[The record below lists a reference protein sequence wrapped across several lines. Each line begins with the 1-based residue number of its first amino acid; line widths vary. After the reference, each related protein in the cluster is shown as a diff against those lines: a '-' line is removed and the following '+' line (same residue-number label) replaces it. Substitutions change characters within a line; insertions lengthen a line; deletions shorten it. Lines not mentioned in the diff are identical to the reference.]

1 MLDFLRKNASGPF
14 GFALIILLVLAF
26 SVWGIGDIFRNY
38 DSGII
43 ARIGDREINSQ
54 EYLFRYNREINRISN
69 ELERFI
75 SNEEARDSGLDIQ
88 VLSNLLI
95 EKSINSSADVMKL
108 RPSDSSLKERIKN
121 TSAFRNAFNQFDK
134 NVFIQVLR
142 QNGITEDLFFKMER
156 DTIVQSQIYRA
167 LFENINIS
175 QEFSNLIYRFQNE
188 DRSVDYVILSFNDKD
203 ANNIEIN
210 SEELVSYYNKNLE
223 NYKTEANRSFTIIQ
237 LLKSDLASDIN
248 VEEKFLEELYEIN
261 IDNYQTSEKRSYYL
275 IPYNSIEE
283 ANIALNNYSDGFDID
298 LILSQRGLSIDD
310 VIQSQLAF
318 DEGLNEEISE
328 VVFNIEKN
336 KLFGPIQGPFGPT
349 LIYVSE
355 IYPSFKKDFSEVR
368 SQIEQNYKLEKSQD
382 KVYELYNIIE
392 DQRAEGLT
400 LEEIAETNNI
410 KISSYSSIN
419 ILGYN
424 FNNFDLSE
432 DLKSTI
438 IENVFQS
445 DLDYGMDPIEDS
457 DGNIVFLRIDN
468 IEKEKQ
474 REFES
479 VKEIV
484 KSDILD
490 MKQKIMLDSL
500 SKNYL
505 NDIKGNVKTLEKIAD
520 DLDVAILKKYNLS
533 RYSFDEVFSKSAVNE
548 IFKTN
553 LNQPFLSNVG
563 IGNSIIIGVVTEI
576 SVKQQDEERI
586 VEINQQNEG
595 ELKNE
600 LLFILS
606 EELQKELTSEVYPER
621 LDFLFETIN
630 AKGSF

>member
-88 VLSNLLI
+88 VLSNLLV

-167 LFENINIS
+167 LFENIKIS
-175 QEFSNLIYRFQNE
+175 QEFSELIYRFQN
-188 DRSVDYVILSFNDKD
+188 DIRSVDYVILSFNDKD
-203 ANNIEIN
+203 ASNIEIN

-223 NYKTEANRSFTIIQ
+223 NYKTEASRSFTIIQ

-261 IDNYQTSEKRSYYL
+261 IDNYQTPEKRSYYL

-328 VVFNIEKN
+328 VVFDIEKN

-355 IYPSFKKDFSEVR
+355 IYPSFKKNFSEVR

>member
-88 VLSNLLI
+88 VLSNLLV

-175 QEFSNLIYRFQNE
+175 EEFSNLIYRFQNE
-188 DRSVDYVILSFNDKD
+188 NRSVDYVILSFNDKD
-203 ANNIEIN
+203 ASNIEIN

-223 NYKTEANRSFTIIQ
+223 NYKTEASRSFTIIQ

-261 IDNYQTSEKRSYYL
+261 IDNYQTPEKRSYYL

>member
-1 MLDFLRKNASGPF
+1 
-14 GFALIILLVLAF
+14 
-26 SVWGIGDIFRNY
+26 
-38 DSGII
+38 
-43 ARIGDREINSQ
+43 
-54 EYLFRYNREINRISN
+54 
-69 ELERFI
+69 
-75 SNEEARDSGLDIQ
+75 
-88 VLSNLLI
+88 
-95 EKSINSSADVMKL
+95 
-108 RPSDSSLKERIKN
+108 
-121 TSAFRNAFNQFDK
+121 
-134 NVFIQVLR
+134 
-142 QNGITEDLFFKMER
+142 
-156 DTIVQSQIYRA
+156 
-167 LFENINIS
+167 
-175 QEFSNLIYRFQNE
+175 
-188 DRSVDYVILSFNDKD
+188 
-203 ANNIEIN
+203 
-210 SEELVSYYNKNLE
+210 
-223 NYKTEANRSFTIIQ
+223 
-237 LLKSDLASDIN
+237 
-248 VEEKFLEELYEIN
+248 
-261 IDNYQTSEKRSYYL
+261 
-275 IPYNSIEE
+275 
-283 ANIALNNYSDGFDID
+283 
-298 LILSQRGLSIDD
+298 
-310 VIQSQLAF
+310 
-318 DEGLNEEISE
+318 
-328 VVFNIEKN
+328 
-336 KLFGPIQGPFGPT
+336 
-349 LIYVSE
+349 
-355 IYPSFKKDFSEVR
+355 
-368 SQIEQNYKLEKSQD
+368 
-382 KVYELYNIIE
+382 
-392 DQRAEGLT
+392 
-400 LEEIAETNNI
+400 
-410 KISSYSSIN
+410 
-419 ILGYN
+419 
-424 FNNFDLSE
+424 
-432 DLKSTI
+432 
-438 IENVFQS
+438 
-445 DLDYGMDPIEDS
+445 MDPIEDS

>member
-188 DRSVDYVILSFNDKD
+188 DRSIDYVIISFNDKD
-203 ANNIEIN
+203 AINIEIN
-210 SEELVSYYNKNLE
+210 SEELISYYNKNVE
-223 NYKTEANRSFTIIQ
+223 NYRTEASRSFTIIQ

-248 VEEKFLEELYEIN
+248 VEEKFLKELYEIN
-261 IDNYQTSEKRSYYL
+261 IDNYQTPEKRSYYL

-283 ANIALNNYSDGFDID
+283 ANIALNDYSDDSDIN
-298 LILSQRGLSIDD
+298 LLLSRRGLSIDD
-310 VIQSQLAF
+310 VIQSQLTF

-328 VVFNIEKN
+328 AVFDIEKY
-336 KLFGPIQGPFGPT
+336 KLFGPVQGPFGPT
-349 LIYVSE
+349 LIYVYE
-355 IYPSFKKDFSEVR
+355 IYPSFKKDFPEVR

-410 KISSYSSIN
+410 KIFRYSSIN

-445 DLDYGMDPIEDS
+445 DINYEMDPIEDS

-490 MKQKIMLDSL
+490 MKQKIMLESL

-505 NDIKGNVKTLEKIAD
+505 DDIKGNVKSLEKIAD

-553 LNQPFLSNVG
+553 LNQPFMSNVG
-563 IGNSIIIGVVTEI
+563 IGNSIIIGVVREI
-576 SVKQQDEERI
+576 TVKQQDEERI
-586 VEINQQNEG
+586 KEINQQNEG

>member
-203 ANNIEIN
+203 ASNIEIN

-261 IDNYQTSEKRSYYL
+261 IDNYQTPEKRSYYL

-328 VVFNIEKN
+328 VVFDIEKN

>member
-134 NVFIQVLR
+134 NVFNQVLR
-142 QNGITEDLFFKMER
+142 QNGITEDIFFKMER

-188 DRSVDYVILSFNDKD
+188 ERSVDYVILSFNEKD
-203 ANNIEIN
+203 AIDIEIN
-210 SEELVSYYNKNLE
+210 SEELVSYYNDNLE
-223 NYKTEANRSFTIIQ
+223 NYKTEESRSFTIIQ
-237 LLKSDLASDIN
+237 LLKSDLASEIN

-261 IDNYQTSEKRSYYL
+261 IDNYQTPEKRSYYL
-275 IPYNSIEE
+275 VPYNSIEE
-283 ANIALNNYSDGFDID
+283 ANIALNNYSDDSDID
-298 LILSQRGLSIDD
+298 LLLSRRGLSIDD
-310 VIQSQLAF
+310 VIQSQLTF
-318 DEGLNEEISE
+318 DEGLNEDISK
-328 VVFNIEKN
+328 VVFDIEKN
-336 KLFGPIQGPFGPT
+336 KLIGPIQGPFGPT

-355 IYPSFKKDFSEVR
+355 IYPSFKKDFSEVKG
-368 SQIEQNYKLEKSQD
+368 QIEQNYKSEKSQD

-400 LEEIAETNNI
+400 LEEIAKANNI
-410 KISSYSSIN
+410 KISQYSSIN

-424 FNNFDLSE
+424 FNNSDLSE

-438 IENVFQS
+438 VENVFQS
-445 DLDYGMDPIEDS
+445 DIDYEMDPVEDN
-457 DGNIVFLRIDN
+457 DGNIVFLRIDD

-474 REFES
+474 REFEL
-479 VKEIV
+479 VKEII

-490 MKQKIMLDSL
+490 MKQKKVLDNL
-500 SKNYL
+500 SENYL
-505 NDIKGNVKTLEKIAD
+505 DDIKGNVKSLEKIAD
-520 DLDVAILKKYNLS
+520 DLDVAILKKYNLN

-553 LNQPFLSNVG
+553 LNQPFISNVG
-563 IGNSIIIGVVTEI
+563 IGNSIIIGVVRDI
-576 SVKQQDEERI
+576 LVKQQDEERI
-586 VEINQQNEG
+586 TEINQQNEV

-606 EELQKELTSEVYPER
+606 EELQKELTSELYLER

-630 AKGSF
+630 AKGNF

>member
-75 SNEEARDSGLDIQ
+75 SNEEARDAGLDIQ

-134 NVFIQVLR
+134 NVFNQVLR

-188 DRSVDYVILSFNDKD
+188 DRSIDYVIISFNDKD
-203 ANNIEIN
+203 AINIEIN
-210 SEELVSYYNKNLE
+210 SEELISYYNKNVE
-223 NYKTEANRSFTIIQ
+223 NYRTEASRSFTIIQ

-248 VEEKFLEELYEIN
+248 VEEKFLKELYEIN
-261 IDNYQTSEKRSYYL
+261 IDNYQTPEKRSYYL

-283 ANIALNNYSDGFDID
+283 ANIALNDYSDDSDIN
-298 LILSQRGLSIDD
+298 LLLSRRGLSIDD
-310 VIQSQLAF
+310 VIQSQLTF

-328 VVFNIEKN
+328 AVFDIEKY
-336 KLFGPIQGPFGPT
+336 KLFGPVQGPFGPT
-349 LIYVSE
+349 LIYVYE
-355 IYPSFKKDFSEVR
+355 IYPSFKKDFPEVR

-410 KISSYSSIN
+410 KIFRYSSIN

-445 DLDYGMDPIEDS
+445 DINYEMDPIEDS

-468 IEKEKQ
+468 IENEKQ

-490 MKQKIMLDSL
+490 MKQKIMLESL

-505 NDIKGNVKTLEKIAD
+505 DDIKGNVKSLEKIAD

-553 LNQPFLSNVG
+553 LNQPFMSNVG
-563 IGNSIIIGVVTEI
+563 IGNSIIIGVVREI
-576 SVKQQDEERI
+576 TVKQQDEERI
-586 VEINQQNEG
+586 KEINQQNEG

>member
-1 MLDFLRKNASGPF
+1 M
-14 GFALIILLVLAF
+14 
-26 SVWGIGDIFRNY
+26 
-38 DSGII
+38 
-43 ARIGDREINSQ
+43 
-54 EYLFRYNREINRISN
+54 
-69 ELERFI
+69 
-75 SNEEARDSGLDIQ
+75 
-88 VLSNLLI
+88 
-95 EKSINSSADVMKL
+95 
-108 RPSDSSLKERIKN
+108 
-121 TSAFRNAFNQFDK
+121 
-134 NVFIQVLR
+134 
-142 QNGITEDLFFKMER
+142 
-156 DTIVQSQIYRA
+156 
-167 LFENINIS
+167 
-175 QEFSNLIYRFQNE
+175 
-188 DRSVDYVILSFNDKD
+188 
-203 ANNIEIN
+203 
-210 SEELVSYYNKNLE
+210 
-223 NYKTEANRSFTIIQ
+223 
-237 LLKSDLASDIN
+237 LKSDLASDIN

-261 IDNYQTSEKRSYYL
+261 IDNYQTPEKRSYYL

-328 VVFNIEKN
+328 VVFDIEKN

>member
-223 NYKTEANRSFTIIQ
+223 NYKTEASRSFTIIQ

-261 IDNYQTSEKRSYYL
+261 IDNYQTPEKRSYYL

>member
-88 VLSNLLI
+88 VLSNLLV

-188 DRSVDYVILSFNDKD
+188 NRSVDYVILSFNDKD
-203 ANNIEIN
+203 ASNIEIN

-223 NYKTEANRSFTIIQ
+223 NYKTEASRSFTIIQ

-261 IDNYQTSEKRSYYL
+261 IDNYQTPEKRSYYL

>member
-1 MLDFLRKNASGPF
+1 MLNFLRKNASGPF

-88 VLSNLLI
+88 VLSNLLV

-203 ANNIEIN
+203 ASNIEIN
-210 SEELVSYYNKNLE
+210 NEELVSYYNKNLE
-223 NYKTEANRSFTIIQ
+223 NYKTEASRSFTIIQ

-261 IDNYQTSEKRSYYL
+261 IDNYQTPEKRSYYL

-328 VVFNIEKN
+328 VVFDIEKN

>member
-134 NVFIQVLR
+134 NVFNQVLR

-188 DRSVDYVILSFNDKD
+188 DRSIDYVIISFNDKD
-203 ANNIEIN
+203 AINIEIN
-210 SEELVSYYNKNLE
+210 SEELISYYNKNVE
-223 NYKTEANRSFTIIQ
+223 NYRTEASRSFTIIQ

-248 VEEKFLEELYEIN
+248 VEEKFLKELYEIN
-261 IDNYQTSEKRSYYL
+261 IDNYQTPEKRSYYL

-283 ANIALNNYSDGFDID
+283 ANIALNDYSDDSDIN
-298 LILSQRGLSIDD
+298 LLLSRRGLSIDD
-310 VIQSQLAF
+310 VIQSQLTF

-328 VVFNIEKN
+328 AVFDIEKY
-336 KLFGPIQGPFGPT
+336 KLFGPVQGPFGPT
-349 LIYVSE
+349 LIYVYE
-355 IYPSFKKDFSEVR
+355 IYPSFKKDFPEVR

-400 LEEIAETNNI
+400 FEEIAETNNI
-410 KISSYSSIN
+410 KIFRYSSIN

-445 DLDYGMDPIEDS
+445 DINYEMDPIEDS

-490 MKQKIMLDSL
+490 MKQKIMLESL

-505 NDIKGNVKTLEKIAD
+505 DDIKGNVKSLEKIAD

-553 LNQPFLSNVG
+553 LNQPFMSNVG
-563 IGNSIIIGVVTEI
+563 IGNSIIIGVVREI
-576 SVKQQDEERI
+576 TVKQQDEERI
-586 VEINQQNEG
+586 KEINQQNEG

>member
-1 MLDFLRKNASGPF
+1 M
-14 GFALIILLVLAF
+14 
-26 SVWGIGDIFRNY
+26 
-38 DSGII
+38 
-43 ARIGDREINSQ
+43 
-54 EYLFRYNREINRISN
+54 
-69 ELERFI
+69 
-75 SNEEARDSGLDIQ
+75 
-88 VLSNLLI
+88 
-95 EKSINSSADVMKL
+95 
-108 RPSDSSLKERIKN
+108 
-121 TSAFRNAFNQFDK
+121 
-134 NVFIQVLR
+134 
-142 QNGITEDLFFKMER
+142 
-156 DTIVQSQIYRA
+156 
-167 LFENINIS
+167 
-175 QEFSNLIYRFQNE
+175 
-188 DRSVDYVILSFNDKD
+188 
-203 ANNIEIN
+203 
-210 SEELVSYYNKNLE
+210 
-223 NYKTEANRSFTIIQ
+223 
-237 LLKSDLASDIN
+237 
-248 VEEKFLEELYEIN
+248 
-261 IDNYQTSEKRSYYL
+261 
-275 IPYNSIEE
+275 
-283 ANIALNNYSDGFDID
+283 
-298 LILSQRGLSIDD
+298 ILSQRGLSIDD

-328 VVFNIEKN
+328 VVFDIEKN

-490 MKQKIMLDSL
+490 MKQKYVDSL

-505 NDIKGNVKTLEKIAD
+505 NDIKGN
-520 DLDVAILKKYNLS
+520 
-533 RYSFDEVFSKSAVNE
+533 
-548 IFKTN
+548 
-553 LNQPFLSNVG
+553 
-563 IGNSIIIGVVTEI
+563 
-576 SVKQQDEERI
+576 
-586 VEINQQNEG
+586 
-595 ELKNE
+595 
-600 LLFILS
+600 
-606 EELQKELTSEVYPER
+606 
-621 LDFLFETIN
+621 
-630 AKGSF
+630 

>member
-88 VLSNLLI
+88 VLSNLLV

-188 DRSVDYVILSFNDKD
+188 NRSVDYVILSFNDKD
-203 ANNIEIN
+203 ASNIEIN

-223 NYKTEANRSFTIIQ
+223 NYKTEASRSFTIIQ

-261 IDNYQTSEKRSYYL
+261 IDNYQTPEKRSYYL

-328 VVFNIEKN
+328 VVFDIEKN

>member
-203 ANNIEIN
+203 ASNIEIN

-261 IDNYQTSEKRSYYL
+261 IDNYQTPEKRSYYL

>member
-69 ELERFI
+69 KLERFI
-75 SNEEARDSGLDIQ
+75 SSEEARNSGLDIQ
-88 VLSNLLI
+88 VLSNLLV

-203 ANNIEIN
+203 ASNIEIN

-261 IDNYQTSEKRSYYL
+261 IDNYQTPEKRSYYL

-328 VVFNIEKN
+328 VVFDIEKN

-474 REFES
+474 RDFES

>member
-88 VLSNLLI
+88 VLSNLLV

-188 DRSVDYVILSFNDKD
+188 NRSVDYVILSFNDKD
-203 ANNIEIN
+203 ASNIEIN

-223 NYKTEANRSFTIIQ
+223 NYKTEASRSFTIIQ

-261 IDNYQTSEKRSYYL
+261 IDNYQTPEKRSYYL

-445 DLDYGMDPIEDS
+445 DLDYEMDPIEDS

>member
-88 VLSNLLI
+88 VLSNLLV

-188 DRSVDYVILSFNDKD
+188 NRSVDYVILSFNDKD
-203 ANNIEIN
+203 ASNIEIN

-223 NYKTEANRSFTIIQ
+223 NYKTEASRSFTIIQ

-261 IDNYQTSEKRSYYL
+261 IDNYQTPEKRSYYL

-328 VVFNIEKN
+328 VVFDIEKN

-586 VEINQQNEG
+586 AEINQQNEG

>member
-69 ELERFI
+69 KLERFI
-75 SNEEARDSGLDIQ
+75 SSEEARNSGLDIQ
-88 VLSNLLI
+88 VLSNLLV

-203 ANNIEIN
+203 ASNIEIN

-261 IDNYQTSEKRSYYL
+261 IDNYQTPEKRSYYL

-328 VVFNIEKN
+328 VVFDIEKN

>member
-188 DRSVDYVILSFNDKD
+188 NRSVDYVILSFNDKD
-203 ANNIEIN
+203 ASNIEIN

-223 NYKTEANRSFTIIQ
+223 NYKTEASRSFTIIQ

-261 IDNYQTSEKRSYYL
+261 IDNYQTPEKRSYYL

-328 VVFNIEKN
+328 VVFDIEKN

>member
-1 MLDFLRKNASGPF
+1 MLNFLRKNASGPF

-88 VLSNLLI
+88 VLSNLLV

-188 DRSVDYVILSFNDKD
+188 NRSVDYVILSFNDKD
-203 ANNIEIN
+203 ASNIEIN

-223 NYKTEANRSFTIIQ
+223 NYKTEASRSFTIIQ

-261 IDNYQTSEKRSYYL
+261 IDNYQTPEKRSYYL

-328 VVFNIEKN
+328 VVFDIEKN

-586 VEINQQNEG
+586 VEINQQNES

>member
-261 IDNYQTSEKRSYYL
+261 IDNYQTPEKRSYYL